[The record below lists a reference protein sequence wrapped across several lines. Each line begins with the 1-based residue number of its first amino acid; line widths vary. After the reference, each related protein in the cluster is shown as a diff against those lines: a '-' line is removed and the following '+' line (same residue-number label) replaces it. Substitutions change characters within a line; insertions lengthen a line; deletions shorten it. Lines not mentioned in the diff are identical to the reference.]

1 MKNLLLSI
9 AGLVILAITAGT
21 VNAQNPTANAT
32 ADASANIIVPIA
44 IAKVNGMDLKF
55 GNIIADAD
63 GGTVAI
69 STTGAPVL
77 TGVNA
82 PSIAGERQQAQF
94 TVTGFAGATYAVTL
108 PVSAT
113 LSSDGNNMT
122 VNSFVSNPSSTGVL
136 TGGSQALNVGATLN
150 VGANQAPGLYT
161 GNFSVTV
168 VYN

>member
-21 VNAQNPTANAT
+21 VNAQNPTASAS

-44 IAKVNGMDLKF
+44 IAKVDGMDLKF

-69 STTGAPVL
+69 STTGAPTL
-77 TGVNA
+77 TGINA
-82 PSIAGERQQAQF
+82 PSVTGDRQQAQF
-94 TVTGFAGATYAVTL
+94 TVTGFEGATYAVTL
-108 PVSAT
+108 PGSAT
-113 LSSDGNNMT
+113 LSSGGNNMT
-122 VNSFVSNPSSTGVL
+122 VNSFVSNPSGTGVL